1 MFFFS
6 EFSLKCM
13 FVIRRLK
20 DLLRLRLSE
29 CGWSDQV
36 RLLCRETVK
45 DEAGRVNVDKILL
58 KVTPEARRLVPDAV
72 KMELLQKIKT
82 LINKQMESQIE

>member
-1 MFFFS
+1 MFNYNRIS
-6 EFSLKCM
+6 NISDPGT
-13 FVIRRLK
+13 IRLK

-36 RLLCRETVK
+36 RLLCRDTVK
-45 DEAGRVNVDKILL
+45 DEAGRVNVDKILQ

-72 KMELLQKIKT
+72 KMELLQKIKKI
-82 LINKQMESQIE
+82 INKQLDISEE